1 MLCGFF
7 IFFTFFS
14 LNSNKPGW
22 QYAVRQSRHLRGCAP
37 PLYNGACFMGPRP
50 SPIQRGMLY
59 GAAPLF
65 MGQLLGRVADNL
77 FMKRIIQYP
86 LFCLLF
92 LFVTACANTGVRSSL
107 EVKKTKEEIFG
118 NAKPVQ
124 VLVGK
129 ASWYGIPFHGRR
141 TANGEIYNMFE
152 MTAAHKTLPFGTRL
166 LIVNPANQRS
176 LVVRVND
183 RGPYVAGRIL
193 DLSYGAAK
201 ELGMVG
207 TGVAKVWVEVYP
219 VIEAQPISSTLL
231 RTSAS
236 RSSSI
241 L

>member
-1 MLCGFF
+1 MA
-7 IFFTFFS
+7 IRSASKPS
-14 LNSNKPGW
+14 LEG
-22 QYAVRQSRHLRGCAP
+22 L
-37 PLYNGACFMGPRP
+37 RP